1 MSDAQKIQTRYNLG
15 ALSMAEIVRRTALMA
30 VNSGNLVLD
39 LEDWGGIEEFVDK
52 YSNGYN
58 VIFALPMLY
67 LDQTAANSDVLVM
80 QLMGIDQDNNVV
92 YFEGARGGKRY
103 YARMTPIDANVFS
116 GPLVIT
122 DNTTTPASIVT
133 ATGQMTAEQ
142 QAATAQNIGVAPL
155 KLTATPTAGPSRH
168 NLMSGTWSGATW
180 EEIMAAV
187 LATRLIQIDVA
198 GIGPVTLLYNVGSA
212 THIASNNFVYSDNGT
227 DYIVF
232 IVLSYSGGSGNLL
245 RLVVANDKPITDT
258 ISDPDPSF
266 TPVVN
271 TIYEC
276 GELINLTITNPP
288 ATGAYSIVFTSGST
302 PTVTTFPA
310 TILGLEDFA
319 AEANT
324 LYEINVLDNRAVVGS
339 WAVSV

>member
-1 MSDAQKIQTRYNLG
+1 VSFHAAENLIEAQISRKVIPMTVDG
-15 ALSMAEIVRRTALMA
+15 
-30 VNSGNLVLD
+30 GNLVLD
-39 LEDWGGIEEFVDK
+39 LEGRGGIE
-52 YSNGYN
+52 G
-58 VIFALPMLY
+58 FADAYAAGLNAVFTLPMLY
-67 LDQTAANSDVLVM
+67 LDQTAAGSDMLAM
-80 QLMGIDQDNNVV
+80 QLMGIDTGNGVFH
-92 YFEGARGGKRY
+92 FEGVRGGKRY
-103 YARMTPIDANVFS
+103 YARMTPIDANVLS

-122 DNTTTPASIVT
+122 DNTTTPTSIVT

-155 KLTATPTAGPSRH
+155 KLTATPTAGPSGH

-310 TILGLEDFA
+310 AILGLEDFA
-319 AEANT
+319 AKANT
-324 LYEINVLDNRAVVGS
+324 VYEINVMNNRAVIGS
-339 WAVSV
+339 WAVSA